1 MVTIADSYEIHKKG
15 VYEMKDKKTNVW
27 VPVAVIIG
35 ILLVAMIVLTVFMV
49 VTGRSAGNTGSSSS
63 KYHADSTQS
72 DVKPQDSDDYIQDVS
87 LDEFSIGGSS
97 DDSSA
102 SDNAEAAEV
111 AMEDPNGYILP
122 DSDSRKLKKSDLAG
136 MTAQQLSYAKNEIY
150 ARHGRV
156 FKSSELQDYFNEK
169 NWYEENDDFKD
180 EDLSKKEAENTK
192 FIAGDVEKVLD
203 DLIKKQEIIPDVVM
217 IDPPRKG
224 LDKKS
229 IQNLL
234 DVNPKRLVYISC
246 NPSTLV
252 RDLAFFEEKYEIK
265 NITPVDMFPYTSH
278 VECVAVMCIR

>member
-1 MVTIADSYEIHKKG
+1 
-15 VYEMKDKKTNVW
+15 MKDKKTNVW

-72 DVKPQDSDDYIQDVS
+72 DVKPQNSDDYIQDVS

-111 AMEDPNGYILP
+111 AMEDSNGYILP

-169 NWYEENDDFKD
+169 DWYEENDDFKD
-180 EDLSKKEAENTK
+180 EDLSKKEAENTE
-192 FIAGDVEKVLD
+192 FIAAYQKDN
-203 DLIKKQEIIPDVVM
+203 DLEYKPAK
-217 IDPPRKG
+217 
-224 LDKKS
+224 
-229 IQNLL
+229 
-234 DVNPKRLVYISC
+234 
-246 NPSTLV
+246 
-252 RDLAFFEEKYEIK
+252 
-265 NITPVDMFPYTSH
+265 
-278 VECVAVMCIR
+278 

>member
-1 MVTIADSYEIHKKG
+1 
-15 VYEMKDKKTNVW
+15 MKDKKTNVW

-72 DVKPQDSDDYIQDVS
+72 DVKPQNSVS

-111 AMEDPNGYILP
+111 AMEDSNGYILP

-169 NWYEENDDFKD
+169 DWYEENDDFKD
-180 EDLSKKEAENTK
+180 EDLSKKEAENTE
-192 FIAGDVEKVLD
+192 FIAAYQKDN
-203 DLIKKQEIIPDVVM
+203 DLEYKPAK
-217 IDPPRKG
+217 
-224 LDKKS
+224 
-229 IQNLL
+229 
-234 DVNPKRLVYISC
+234 
-246 NPSTLV
+246 
-252 RDLAFFEEKYEIK
+252 
-265 NITPVDMFPYTSH
+265 
-278 VECVAVMCIR
+278 

>member
-1 MVTIADSYEIHKKG
+1 
-15 VYEMKDKKTNVW
+15 MKDKKTNVW
-27 VPVAVIIG
+27 VPVAIIIG

-87 LDEFSIGGSS
+87 LDEFSIGESS

-111 AMEDPNGYILP
+111 AMEDSNGYILP

-169 NWYEENDDFKD
+169 DWYEENDDFKD
-180 EDLSKKEAENTK
+180 EDLSKKEAGNTE
-192 FIAGDVEKVLD
+192 FIDAYQKDN
-203 DLIKKQEIIPDVVM
+203 DLEYKPAK
-217 IDPPRKG
+217 
-224 LDKKS
+224 
-229 IQNLL
+229 
-234 DVNPKRLVYISC
+234 
-246 NPSTLV
+246 
-252 RDLAFFEEKYEIK
+252 
-265 NITPVDMFPYTSH
+265 
-278 VECVAVMCIR
+278 

>member
-1 MVTIADSYEIHKKG
+1 
-15 VYEMKDKKTNVW
+15 MKDKKTNVW

-35 ILLVAMIVLTVFMV
+35 ILLVAMIVLTIFMV

-111 AMEDPNGYILP
+111 AMEDSNGYILP
-122 DSDSRKLKKSDLAG
+122 DSASRKLKKSDLAG

-150 ARHGRV
+150 ALHGRV

-169 NWYEENDDFKD
+169 DWYEENDDFKD

-192 FIAGDVEKVLD
+192 FIAAYQKDN
-203 DLIKKQEIIPDVVM
+203 DLEYKPAK
-217 IDPPRKG
+217 
-224 LDKKS
+224 
-229 IQNLL
+229 
-234 DVNPKRLVYISC
+234 
-246 NPSTLV
+246 
-252 RDLAFFEEKYEIK
+252 
-265 NITPVDMFPYTSH
+265 
-278 VECVAVMCIR
+278 

>member
-1 MVTIADSYEIHKKG
+1 
-15 VYEMKDKKTNVW
+15 MKDKKTNVW

-72 DVKPQDSDDYIQDVS
+72 DVKPQNSDDYIQDVS

-156 FKSSELQDYFNEK
+156 FKSSELQDYFNQK
-169 NWYEENDDFKD
+169 DWYEKNDDFKD
-180 EDLSKKEAENTK
+180 KDLSKKEAENTE
-192 FIAGDVEKVLD
+192 FIDAYQKDN
-203 DLIKKQEIIPDVVM
+203 DLEYKPAK
-217 IDPPRKG
+217 
-224 LDKKS
+224 
-229 IQNLL
+229 
-234 DVNPKRLVYISC
+234 
-246 NPSTLV
+246 
-252 RDLAFFEEKYEIK
+252 
-265 NITPVDMFPYTSH
+265 
-278 VECVAVMCIR
+278 

>member
-1 MVTIADSYEIHKKG
+1 
-15 VYEMKDKKTNVW
+15 MKDKKTNVW

-87 LDEFSIGGSS
+87 LDEFSIGESS

-111 AMEDPNGYILP
+111 AMEDSNGYILP
-122 DSDSRKLKKSDLAG
+122 DSNSRKLKKSDLAG

-169 NWYEENDDFKD
+169 DWYEENDDFKD
-180 EDLSKKEAENTK
+180 EDLSKKEAENTE
-192 FIAGDVEKVLD
+192 FIAAYQKDN
-203 DLIKKQEIIPDVVM
+203 DLEYKPAK
-217 IDPPRKG
+217 
-224 LDKKS
+224 
-229 IQNLL
+229 
-234 DVNPKRLVYISC
+234 
-246 NPSTLV
+246 
-252 RDLAFFEEKYEIK
+252 
-265 NITPVDMFPYTSH
+265 
-278 VECVAVMCIR
+278 

>member
-1 MVTIADSYEIHKKG
+1 
-15 VYEMKDKKTNVW
+15 MKDKKTNVW

-72 DVKPQDSDDYIQDVS
+72 DAKPQDSDDYIQDVS

-111 AMEDPNGYILP
+111 AMEDSNGYILP

-169 NWYEENDDFKD
+169 DWYEENDDFKD
-180 EDLSKKEAENTK
+180 EDLSKKEAENTE
-192 FIAGDVEKVLD
+192 FIAAYQKDN
-203 DLIKKQEIIPDVVM
+203 DLEYKPAK
-217 IDPPRKG
+217 
-224 LDKKS
+224 
-229 IQNLL
+229 
-234 DVNPKRLVYISC
+234 
-246 NPSTLV
+246 
-252 RDLAFFEEKYEIK
+252 
-265 NITPVDMFPYTSH
+265 
-278 VECVAVMCIR
+278 

>member
-1 MVTIADSYEIHKKG
+1 
-15 VYEMKDKKTNVW
+15 MKNKKTNVW

-156 FKSSELQDYFNEK
+156 FKSSELQDYFNQK
-169 NWYEENDDFKD
+169 DWYEKNDDFKD
-180 EDLSKKEAENTK
+180 EDLSKKEAENTE
-192 FIAGDVEKVLD
+192 FIAAYQKDN
-203 DLIKKQEIIPDVVM
+203 DLEYKPAK
-217 IDPPRKG
+217 
-224 LDKKS
+224 
-229 IQNLL
+229 
-234 DVNPKRLVYISC
+234 
-246 NPSTLV
+246 
-252 RDLAFFEEKYEIK
+252 
-265 NITPVDMFPYTSH
+265 
-278 VECVAVMCIR
+278 

>member
-1 MVTIADSYEIHKKG
+1 
-15 VYEMKDKKTNVW
+15 MKDKKTNVW

-111 AMEDPNGYILP
+111 AMEDPNGDILP

-169 NWYEENDDFKD
+169 DWYEENDDFKD

-192 FIAGDVEKVLD
+192 FIAAYQKDN
-203 DLIKKQEIIPDVVM
+203 DLEYKPAK
-217 IDPPRKG
+217 
-224 LDKKS
+224 
-229 IQNLL
+229 
-234 DVNPKRLVYISC
+234 
-246 NPSTLV
+246 
-252 RDLAFFEEKYEIK
+252 
-265 NITPVDMFPYTSH
+265 
-278 VECVAVMCIR
+278 

>member
-1 MVTIADSYEIHKKG
+1 
-15 VYEMKDKKTNVW
+15 MKDKKTNVW

-35 ILLVAMIVLTVFMV
+35 ILLVAIIVLTVFMV

-72 DVKPQDSDDYIQDVS
+72 DVKPQNSDDYIQDVS
-87 LDEFSIGGSS
+87 LDEFSIGEYS

-111 AMEDPNGYILP
+111 AMEDSNGYILP

-169 NWYEENDDFKD
+169 DWYEENDDFKD
-180 EDLSKKEAENTK
+180 EDLSKKEAENTE
-192 FIAGDVEKVLD
+192 FIAAYQKDN
-203 DLIKKQEIIPDVVM
+203 DLEYKPAK
-217 IDPPRKG
+217 
-224 LDKKS
+224 
-229 IQNLL
+229 
-234 DVNPKRLVYISC
+234 
-246 NPSTLV
+246 
-252 RDLAFFEEKYEIK
+252 
-265 NITPVDMFPYTSH
+265 
-278 VECVAVMCIR
+278 

>member
-1 MVTIADSYEIHKKG
+1 
-15 VYEMKDKKTNVW
+15 MKDKKTNVW

-111 AMEDPNGYILP
+111 AMEDSNGYILP

-169 NWYEENDDFKD
+169 DWYEENDDFKD
-180 EDLSKKEAENTK
+180 EDLSKKEAENTE
-192 FIAGDVEKVLD
+192 FIATYQKDN
-203 DLIKKQEIIPDVVM
+203 DLEYKPAK
-217 IDPPRKG
+217 
-224 LDKKS
+224 
-229 IQNLL
+229 
-234 DVNPKRLVYISC
+234 
-246 NPSTLV
+246 
-252 RDLAFFEEKYEIK
+252 
-265 NITPVDMFPYTSH
+265 
-278 VECVAVMCIR
+278 

>member
-1 MVTIADSYEIHKKG
+1 
-15 VYEMKDKKTNVW
+15 MKDKKTNVW

-111 AMEDPNGYILP
+111 AMEDSNGYILP

-150 ARHGRV
+150 ARHGRI
-156 FKSSELQDYFNEK
+156 FKSSELQDYFNQK
-169 NWYEENDDFKD
+169 DWYEKNDDFKD
-180 EDLSKKEAENTK
+180 EDLSKKEAENTE
-192 FIAGDVEKVLD
+192 FIDAYQKDN
-203 DLIKKQEIIPDVVM
+203 DLEYKPAK
-217 IDPPRKG
+217 
-224 LDKKS
+224 
-229 IQNLL
+229 
-234 DVNPKRLVYISC
+234 
-246 NPSTLV
+246 
-252 RDLAFFEEKYEIK
+252 
-265 NITPVDMFPYTSH
+265 
-278 VECVAVMCIR
+278 

>member
-1 MVTIADSYEIHKKG
+1 
-15 VYEMKDKKTNVW
+15 MKDKKTNVW

-87 LDEFSIGGSS
+87 LDEFSIGESS

-111 AMEDPNGYILP
+111 AMEDSNGYILP

-169 NWYEENDDFKD
+169 DWYEKNDDFKD
-180 EDLSKKEAENTK
+180 EDLSKKEAENTE
-192 FIAGDVEKVLD
+192 FIDAYQKDN
-203 DLIKKQEIIPDVVM
+203 DLEYKPAK
-217 IDPPRKG
+217 
-224 LDKKS
+224 
-229 IQNLL
+229 
-234 DVNPKRLVYISC
+234 
-246 NPSTLV
+246 
-252 RDLAFFEEKYEIK
+252 
-265 NITPVDMFPYTSH
+265 
-278 VECVAVMCIR
+278 

>member
-1 MVTIADSYEIHKKG
+1 
-15 VYEMKDKKTNVW
+15 MKDKKTNVW

-35 ILLVAMIVLTVFMV
+35 ILLVAIIVLTVFMV

-87 LDEFSIGGSS
+87 LDEFSIGESS

-111 AMEDPNGYILP
+111 AMEDSNGYILP

-156 FKSSELQDYFNEK
+156 FKSSELQEYFNEK
-169 NWYEENDDFKD
+169 DWYEENDDFKD
-180 EDLSKKEAENTK
+180 EDLSKKEAENTE
-192 FIAGDVEKVLD
+192 FIDAYQKDN
-203 DLIKKQEIIPDVVM
+203 DLEYKPAK
-217 IDPPRKG
+217 
-224 LDKKS
+224 
-229 IQNLL
+229 
-234 DVNPKRLVYISC
+234 
-246 NPSTLV
+246 
-252 RDLAFFEEKYEIK
+252 
-265 NITPVDMFPYTSH
+265 
-278 VECVAVMCIR
+278 

>member
-1 MVTIADSYEIHKKG
+1 
-15 VYEMKDKKTNVW
+15 MKDKKTNVW

-35 ILLVAMIVLTVFMV
+35 ILLVAIIVLTVFMV

-87 LDEFSIGGSS
+87 LDEFSIGESS

-111 AMEDPNGYILP
+111 AMEDSNGYILP

-169 NWYEENDDFKD
+169 DRYEENDDFKD
-180 EDLSKKEAENTK
+180 EDLSKKEAENTE
-192 FIAGDVEKVLD
+192 FIDAYQKDN
-203 DLIKKQEIIPDVVM
+203 DLEYKPAK
-217 IDPPRKG
+217 
-224 LDKKS
+224 
-229 IQNLL
+229 
-234 DVNPKRLVYISC
+234 
-246 NPSTLV
+246 
-252 RDLAFFEEKYEIK
+252 
-265 NITPVDMFPYTSH
+265 
-278 VECVAVMCIR
+278 

>member
-1 MVTIADSYEIHKKG
+1 
-15 VYEMKDKKTNVW
+15 MKDKKTNVW

-35 ILLVAMIVLTVFMV
+35 ILLVAMIVLTIFMV

-111 AMEDPNGYILP
+111 AMEDSNGYILP

-169 NWYEENDDFKD
+169 DWYEENDDFKD
-180 EDLSKKEAENTK
+180 EDLSKKEAENTE
-192 FIAGDVEKVLD
+192 FIAAYQKDN
-203 DLIKKQEIIPDVVM
+203 DLEYKPAK
-217 IDPPRKG
+217 
-224 LDKKS
+224 
-229 IQNLL
+229 
-234 DVNPKRLVYISC
+234 
-246 NPSTLV
+246 
-252 RDLAFFEEKYEIK
+252 
-265 NITPVDMFPYTSH
+265 
-278 VECVAVMCIR
+278 

>member
-1 MVTIADSYEIHKKG
+1 
-15 VYEMKDKKTNVW
+15 MKDKKTNVW

-87 LDEFSIGGSS
+87 LDAFSIGESS

-111 AMEDPNGYILP
+111 AMEDSNGYILP
-122 DSDSRKLKKSDLAG
+122 DSASRNLKKSDLAG

-169 NWYEENDDFKD
+169 DWYEENDDFKD

-192 FIAGDVEKVLD
+192 FIAAYQKDN
-203 DLIKKQEIIPDVVM
+203 DLEYKPAK
-217 IDPPRKG
+217 
-224 LDKKS
+224 
-229 IQNLL
+229 
-234 DVNPKRLVYISC
+234 
-246 NPSTLV
+246 
-252 RDLAFFEEKYEIK
+252 
-265 NITPVDMFPYTSH
+265 
-278 VECVAVMCIR
+278 

>member
-1 MVTIADSYEIHKKG
+1 
-15 VYEMKDKKTNVW
+15 MKDKKTNVW

-35 ILLVAMIVLTVFMV
+35 ILLVAMIVLTIFMV

-111 AMEDPNGYILP
+111 AMEDSNGYILP

-169 NWYEENDDFKD
+169 DWYEKNDDFKD

-192 FIAGDVEKVLD
+192 FIAAYQKDN
-203 DLIKKQEIIPDVVM
+203 DLEYKPAK
-217 IDPPRKG
+217 
-224 LDKKS
+224 
-229 IQNLL
+229 
-234 DVNPKRLVYISC
+234 
-246 NPSTLV
+246 
-252 RDLAFFEEKYEIK
+252 
-265 NITPVDMFPYTSH
+265 
-278 VECVAVMCIR
+278 

>member
-1 MVTIADSYEIHKKG
+1 
-15 VYEMKDKKTNVW
+15 MKDKKTNVW

-35 ILLVAMIVLTVFMV
+35 ILLVAIIVLTVFMV

-72 DVKPQDSDDYIQDVS
+72 DVKPQNSDDYIQDVS
-87 LDEFSIGGSS
+87 LDEFSIGRSS

-111 AMEDPNGYILP
+111 AMEDSNGYILP

-169 NWYEENDDFKD
+169 DWYEENDDFKD
-180 EDLSKKEAENTK
+180 EDLSKKEAENTE
-192 FIAGDVEKVLD
+192 FIAAYQKDN
-203 DLIKKQEIIPDVVM
+203 DLEYKPAK
-217 IDPPRKG
+217 
-224 LDKKS
+224 
-229 IQNLL
+229 
-234 DVNPKRLVYISC
+234 
-246 NPSTLV
+246 
-252 RDLAFFEEKYEIK
+252 
-265 NITPVDMFPYTSH
+265 
-278 VECVAVMCIR
+278 

>member
-1 MVTIADSYEIHKKG
+1 
-15 VYEMKDKKTNVW
+15 MKDKKTNVW

-87 LDEFSIGGSS
+87 LDAFSIGESS

-111 AMEDPNGYILP
+111 AMEDSNGYILP
-122 DSDSRKLKKSDLAG
+122 DSASRKLKKSDLAG

-156 FKSSELQDYFNEK
+156 YKSSELQDYFNEK
-169 NWYEENDDFKD
+169 DWYEENDDFKD

-192 FIAGDVEKVLD
+192 FIAAYQKDN
-203 DLIKKQEIIPDVVM
+203 DLEYKPAK
-217 IDPPRKG
+217 
-224 LDKKS
+224 
-229 IQNLL
+229 
-234 DVNPKRLVYISC
+234 
-246 NPSTLV
+246 
-252 RDLAFFEEKYEIK
+252 
-265 NITPVDMFPYTSH
+265 
-278 VECVAVMCIR
+278 

>member
-1 MVTIADSYEIHKKG
+1 
-15 VYEMKDKKTNVW
+15 MKDKKTNVW

-35 ILLVAMIVLTVFMV
+35 ILLVAMIVLTIFMV
-49 VTGRSAGNTGSSSS
+49 VTGRSADNTGSSSS

-87 LDEFSIGGSS
+87 LDEFSIGESS

-111 AMEDPNGYILP
+111 AMEDSNGYILP

-156 FKSSELQDYFNEK
+156 FKSSELQDYFNQK
-169 NWYEENDDFKD
+169 DWYEKM
-180 EDLSKKEAENTK
+180 
-192 FIAGDVEKVLD
+192 
-203 DLIKKQEIIPDVVM
+203 M
-217 IDPPRKG
+217 ISRTRISPRKK
-224 LDKKS
+224 LK

-234 DVNPKRLVYISC
+234 LLTRKTTI
-246 NPSTLV
+246 
-252 RDLAFFEEKYEIK
+252 
-265 NITPVDMFPYTSH
+265 
-278 VECVAVMCIR
+278 

>member
-1 MVTIADSYEIHKKG
+1 
-15 VYEMKDKKTNVW
+15 MKDKKTNVW

-111 AMEDPNGYILP
+111 AMEDSNGYILP

-169 NWYEENDDFKD
+169 DWYEENDDFKD
-180 EDLSKKEAENTK
+180 EDLSKKEAENTE
-192 FIAGDVEKVLD
+192 FIDAYQKDN
-203 DLIKKQEIIPDVVM
+203 DLEYKPAK
-217 IDPPRKG
+217 
-224 LDKKS
+224 
-229 IQNLL
+229 
-234 DVNPKRLVYISC
+234 
-246 NPSTLV
+246 
-252 RDLAFFEEKYEIK
+252 
-265 NITPVDMFPYTSH
+265 
-278 VECVAVMCIR
+278 

>member
-1 MVTIADSYEIHKKG
+1 
-15 VYEMKDKKTNVW
+15 MKDKKTNVW

-35 ILLVAMIVLTVFMV
+35 ILLVAIIVLTVFMV

-72 DVKPQDSDDYIQDVS
+72 DVKPQNSDDYIQDVS
-87 LDEFSIGGSS
+87 LDEFSIGRSS

-111 AMEDPNGYILP
+111 AMEDSNGYILP

-169 NWYEENDDFKD
+169 DWYEENDDFKD
-180 EDLSKKEAENTK
+180 EDLSKKEAENTE
-192 FIAGDVEKVLD
+192 FIDAYQKDN
-203 DLIKKQEIIPDVVM
+203 DLEYKPAK
-217 IDPPRKG
+217 
-224 LDKKS
+224 
-229 IQNLL
+229 
-234 DVNPKRLVYISC
+234 
-246 NPSTLV
+246 
-252 RDLAFFEEKYEIK
+252 
-265 NITPVDMFPYTSH
+265 
-278 VECVAVMCIR
+278 

>member
-1 MVTIADSYEIHKKG
+1 
-15 VYEMKDKKTNVW
+15 MKDKKTNVW

-35 ILLVAMIVLTVFMV
+35 ILLVAIIVLTVFMV

-72 DVKPQDSDDYIQDVS
+72 DVKPQNSDDYIQDVS

-111 AMEDPNGYILP
+111 AMEDSNGYILP

-169 NWYEENDDFKD
+169 DWYEENDDFKD
-180 EDLSKKEAENTK
+180 EDLSKKEAENAE
-192 FIAGDVEKVLD
+192 FIDAYQKDN
-203 DLIKKQEIIPDVVM
+203 DLEYKPAK
-217 IDPPRKG
+217 
-224 LDKKS
+224 
-229 IQNLL
+229 
-234 DVNPKRLVYISC
+234 
-246 NPSTLV
+246 
-252 RDLAFFEEKYEIK
+252 
-265 NITPVDMFPYTSH
+265 
-278 VECVAVMCIR
+278 

>member
-1 MVTIADSYEIHKKG
+1 
-15 VYEMKDKKTNVW
+15 MKNKKTNVW

-111 AMEDPNGYILP
+111 AMEDSNGYILP
-122 DSDSRKLKKSDLAG
+122 DSASRKLKKSDLAG

-169 NWYEENDDFKD
+169 DWYEENDDFKD

-192 FIAGDVEKVLD
+192 FIAAYQKDN
-203 DLIKKQEIIPDVVM
+203 DLEYKPAK
-217 IDPPRKG
+217 
-224 LDKKS
+224 
-229 IQNLL
+229 
-234 DVNPKRLVYISC
+234 
-246 NPSTLV
+246 
-252 RDLAFFEEKYEIK
+252 
-265 NITPVDMFPYTSH
+265 
-278 VECVAVMCIR
+278 

>member
-1 MVTIADSYEIHKKG
+1 
-15 VYEMKDKKTNVW
+15 MKNKKTNVW

-63 KYHADSTQS
+63 KYHAGSTQS

-111 AMEDPNGYILP
+111 AMEDSNGYILP

-169 NWYEENDDFKD
+169 DWYEKNDDFKD
-180 EDLSKKEAENTK
+180 EDLSKKEAENTE
-192 FIAGDVEKVLD
+192 FIDAYQKDN
-203 DLIKKQEIIPDVVM
+203 DLEYKPAK
-217 IDPPRKG
+217 
-224 LDKKS
+224 
-229 IQNLL
+229 
-234 DVNPKRLVYISC
+234 
-246 NPSTLV
+246 
-252 RDLAFFEEKYEIK
+252 
-265 NITPVDMFPYTSH
+265 
-278 VECVAVMCIR
+278 

>member
-1 MVTIADSYEIHKKG
+1 
-15 VYEMKDKKTNVW
+15 MKDRKTNVW

-35 ILLVAMIVLTVFMV
+35 ILLVAIIVLTVFMV

-111 AMEDPNGYILP
+111 AMEDSNGYILP

-169 NWYEENDDFKD
+169 DWYEENDDFKD
-180 EDLSKKEAENTK
+180 EDLSKKEAENTE
-192 FIAGDVEKVLD
+192 FIDAYQKDN
-203 DLIKKQEIIPDVVM
+203 DLEYKPAK
-217 IDPPRKG
+217 
-224 LDKKS
+224 
-229 IQNLL
+229 
-234 DVNPKRLVYISC
+234 
-246 NPSTLV
+246 
-252 RDLAFFEEKYEIK
+252 
-265 NITPVDMFPYTSH
+265 
-278 VECVAVMCIR
+278 

>member
-1 MVTIADSYEIHKKG
+1 
-15 VYEMKDKKTNVW
+15 MKDKKTNVW
-27 VPVAVIIG
+27 VSVAVIIG
-35 ILLVAMIVLTVFMV
+35 ILLVAIIVLTVFMV

-111 AMEDPNGYILP
+111 AMEDSNGYILP

-169 NWYEENDDFKD
+169 DWYEENDDFKD
-180 EDLSKKEAENTK
+180 EDLSKKEAENTE
-192 FIAGDVEKVLD
+192 FIDAYQKDN
-203 DLIKKQEIIPDVVM
+203 DLEYKPAK
-217 IDPPRKG
+217 
-224 LDKKS
+224 
-229 IQNLL
+229 
-234 DVNPKRLVYISC
+234 
-246 NPSTLV
+246 
-252 RDLAFFEEKYEIK
+252 
-265 NITPVDMFPYTSH
+265 
-278 VECVAVMCIR
+278 

>member
-1 MVTIADSYEIHKKG
+1 
-15 VYEMKDKKTNVW
+15 MKDKKTNVW

-63 KYHADSTQS
+63 KYNADSTQS

-87 LDEFSIGGSS
+87 LDEFSIGESS

-111 AMEDPNGYILP
+111 AMEDSNGYILP

-169 NWYEENDDFKD
+169 DWYEENDDFKD
-180 EDLSKKEAENTK
+180 EDLSKKEAENTE
-192 FIAGDVEKVLD
+192 FIDAYQKDN
-203 DLIKKQEIIPDVVM
+203 DLEYKPAK
-217 IDPPRKG
+217 
-224 LDKKS
+224 
-229 IQNLL
+229 
-234 DVNPKRLVYISC
+234 
-246 NPSTLV
+246 
-252 RDLAFFEEKYEIK
+252 
-265 NITPVDMFPYTSH
+265 
-278 VECVAVMCIR
+278 

>member
-1 MVTIADSYEIHKKG
+1 
-15 VYEMKDKKTNVW
+15 MKDKKTNVW

-72 DVKPQDSDDYIQDVS
+72 DVKPQNSDDYIQDVS
-87 LDEFSIGGSS
+87 LDEFSIGESS

-111 AMEDPNGYILP
+111 AMEDSNGYILP

-169 NWYEENDDFKD
+169 DWYEENDDFKD
-180 EDLSKKEAENTK
+180 EDLSKKEAENTE
-192 FIAGDVEKVLD
+192 FIAAYQKDN
-203 DLIKKQEIIPDVVM
+203 DLEYKPAK
-217 IDPPRKG
+217 
-224 LDKKS
+224 
-229 IQNLL
+229 
-234 DVNPKRLVYISC
+234 
-246 NPSTLV
+246 
-252 RDLAFFEEKYEIK
+252 
-265 NITPVDMFPYTSH
+265 
-278 VECVAVMCIR
+278 

>member
-1 MVTIADSYEIHKKG
+1 
-15 VYEMKDKKTNVW
+15 MKDKKTNVW

-87 LDEFSIGGSS
+87 LDEFSIGESS

-111 AMEDPNGYILP
+111 AMEDSNGYILP

-169 NWYEENDDFKD
+169 DWYEKNDDFKD

-192 FIAGDVEKVLD
+192 FIAAYQKDN
-203 DLIKKQEIIPDVVM
+203 DLEYKPAK
-217 IDPPRKG
+217 
-224 LDKKS
+224 
-229 IQNLL
+229 
-234 DVNPKRLVYISC
+234 
-246 NPSTLV
+246 
-252 RDLAFFEEKYEIK
+252 
-265 NITPVDMFPYTSH
+265 
-278 VECVAVMCIR
+278 

>member
-1 MVTIADSYEIHKKG
+1 
-15 VYEMKDKKTNVW
+15 MKDKKTNVW

-35 ILLVAMIVLTVFMV
+35 ILLVAIIVLTVFMV

-72 DVKPQDSDDYIQDVS
+72 DVKPQNSDDYIQDVS

-111 AMEDPNGYILP
+111 AMEDSNGYILP

-156 FKSSELQDYFNEK
+156 FKSSELQDYFNAK
-169 NWYEENDDFKD
+169 DWYEENDDFKD
-180 EDLSKKEAENTK
+180 EDLSKKEAENTE
-192 FIAGDVEKVLD
+192 FIAAYQKDN
-203 DLIKKQEIIPDVVM
+203 DLEYKPAK
-217 IDPPRKG
+217 
-224 LDKKS
+224 
-229 IQNLL
+229 
-234 DVNPKRLVYISC
+234 
-246 NPSTLV
+246 
-252 RDLAFFEEKYEIK
+252 
-265 NITPVDMFPYTSH
+265 
-278 VECVAVMCIR
+278 

>member
-1 MVTIADSYEIHKKG
+1 
-15 VYEMKDKKTNVW
+15 MKDKKTNVW

-35 ILLVAMIVLTVFMV
+35 ILLVAIIVLTVFMV

-63 KYHADSTQS
+63 KYHADSTQF
-72 DVKPQDSDDYIQDVS
+72 DVKPQNSDDYIQDVS

-111 AMEDPNGYILP
+111 AMEDSNGYILP

-169 NWYEENDDFKD
+169 DWYEENDDFKD
-180 EDLSKKEAENTK
+180 EDLSKKEAENTE
-192 FIAGDVEKVLD
+192 FIAAYQKDN
-203 DLIKKQEIIPDVVM
+203 DLEYKPAK
-217 IDPPRKG
+217 
-224 LDKKS
+224 
-229 IQNLL
+229 
-234 DVNPKRLVYISC
+234 
-246 NPSTLV
+246 
-252 RDLAFFEEKYEIK
+252 
-265 NITPVDMFPYTSH
+265 
-278 VECVAVMCIR
+278 